1 VAETPDSSIIL
12 DTCSTITTLQES
24 ERVRQLRATLRS
36 PNTSR
41 AYASDWR
48 SFEAW
53 CLSEGVEAGR
63 ADDVVVAN
71 YLAVLADEG
80 CAPGSIARVYSGLL
94 ATLRSSAPETWP
106 PGLRPYRIAQ
116 VLKGIRRDNARL
128 VVRKRPLTDV
138 EVAKIVSNL
147 GHDLKATRDRA
158 LLLVGV
164 MGGFRRSELVGLD
177 VETLQVTDAGLQVY
191 LPKSKTDQEGDGRTV
206 GILAQNNSEECP
218 IRALGEWT
226 DAASIISGP
235 IFRPVVRGRA
245 IDRRLNDRAV
255 ARIVKETVASI
266 GLDADDFSGHSMRA
280 GFVTTAARQ
289 GKSLESIMKQTGHKS
304 IKQLMEY
311 IRHATVFV
319 DNATSGFMPGKKGS
333 P

>member
-1 VAETPDSSIIL
+1 
-12 DTCSTITTLQES
+12 
-24 ERVRQLRATLRS
+24 
-36 PNTSR
+36 
-41 AYASDWR
+41 
-48 SFEAW
+48 
-53 CLSEGVEAGR
+53 
-63 ADDVVVAN
+63 
-71 YLAVLADEG
+71 
-80 CAPGSIARVYSGLL
+80 
-94 ATLRSSAPETWP
+94 
-106 PGLRPYRIAQ
+106 
-116 VLKGIRRDNARL
+116 
-128 VVRKRPLTDV
+128 V